1 MIVVTSGT
9 TMVHGTKIELQVEF
23 TCLVNHLL
31 RERDGGKP
39 IMTKED
45 LDYCVSLAS
54 MTDDEIHKEMENAVK
69 DTFCTPDLDW
79 LFNLGNTK

>member
-9 TMVHGTKIELQVEF
+9 TMVHGTKIDLLVEF

-31 RERDGGKP
+31 KEREDGKP

-45 LDYCVSLAS
+45 LDYCISLAS
-54 MTDDEIHKEMENAVK
+54 MTDDEVREQMENAIK